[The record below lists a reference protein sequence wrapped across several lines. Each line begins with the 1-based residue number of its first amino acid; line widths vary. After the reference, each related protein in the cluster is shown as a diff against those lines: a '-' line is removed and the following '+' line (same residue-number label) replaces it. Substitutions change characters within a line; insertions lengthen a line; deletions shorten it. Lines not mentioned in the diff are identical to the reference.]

1 MCRFKDY
8 NMYLFQEFG
17 YRRDEQAHL
26 ISKDWP
32 FTFRFLARFDIDGI
46 PTEIFEFKNGEDEF
60 YLVDGSSLCFY
71 EKSGLMKGPSQKSF
85 E

>member
-1 MCRFKDY
+1 
-8 NMYLFQEFG
+8 MYLFQEFG

-32 FTFRFLARFDIDGI
+32 FTFRFLARFDIEGT
-46 PTEIFEFKNGEDEF
+46 PTEVFEFKNGKDEF

-71 EKSGLMKGPSQKSF
+71 EKRGLIRDACQQAF
-85 E
+85 ERGLEK